1 MNRTNKYWEKMQEG
15 FTLIEI
21 LIVVIIIGI
30 LAAIA
35 VPTYLNYV
43 KRGYASDAKVAISA
57 IVNASEVYF
66 NEQGEI
72 PPGTDDL
79 KQSGYLDLKRSTERN
94 WDFELNLSEDA
105 VYGLSGDITGA
116 STESMKGGAGNTLVY
131 SLESG
136 RFSGYGESTKE

>member
-1 MNRTNKYWEKMQEG
+1 MKSIVRKIQGG

-72 PPGTDDL
+72 PPGTDEL
-79 KQSGYLDLKRSTERN
+79 KQSGYLDLKRSTEKN
-94 WDFELNLSEDA
+94 WEFELNLSEDA
-105 VYGLSGDITGA
+105 VYGLAGEISGS
-116 STESMKGGAGNTLVY
+116 STESMKGGAGNTINY
-131 SLESG
+131 SLETG
-136 RFSGYGESTKE
+136 RFSGYGESTKQ

>member
-1 MNRTNKYWEKMQEG
+1 MNRTNKYWKKMQEG

-72 PPGTDDL
+72 
-79 KQSGYLDLKRSTERN
+79 STLEF
-94 WDFELNLSEDA
+94 FEECFSKNNDHHED
-105 VYGLSGDITGA
+105 IQ
-116 STESMKGGAGNTLVY
+116 
-131 SLESG
+131 
-136 RFSGYGESTKE
+136 

>member
-1 MNRTNKYWEKMQEG
+1 MKSFVRKLQEG

-35 VPTYLNYV
+35 VPTYLDYV

-57 IVNASEVYF
+57 IVNGSEVYF

-72 PPGTDDL
+72 PPGTDEL
-79 KQSGYLDLKRSTERN
+79 KQAGYLDLKRSTERN
-94 WDFELNLSEDA
+94 WEFELNLSEDA
-105 VYGLSGDITGA
+105 VYGLAGEVTGT
-116 STESMKGGAGNTLVY
+116 STESMKGGAGNSIIY
-131 SLESG
+131 NLETG
-136 RFSGYGESTKE
+136 RFSGYGESEKQ

>member
-1 MNRTNKYWEKMQEG
+1 MNRTNKYWKKMQEG

-105 VYGLSGDITGA
+105 VYGLAGDITGA

-136 RFSGYGESTKE
+136 KFSGYGESTKQ